1 MLCLFTLLIGIALF
15 CDVSRSSA
23 EEHIFAGVGSRV
35 LLPCLKTPLPH
46 GVNRGTTV
54 HWFKI
59 FSKSA
64 ERSVWRSEKSGLEFW
79 SSLTNKRAKAH
90 QPRFHSGDFS
100 LAVED
105 TRMSDAGPYRCAVS
119 YDRENFQRLIH
130 LHVMQVSPVTAG
142 PFIEGSSLT
151 LRFSASDWPQGA
163 RVSWLQNGIVLQS
176 SRKHQIRERS
186 LDIKD
191 LDREDSGNWTCQ
203 VSYQGRTARVSY
215 TLEVLG
221 ISSPPSS
228 GSVVYGS
235 LGLPATLPCV
245 FSAGLTP
252 SHTGWQWRA
261 DSSVVPV
268 SRAAPSGRDAS
279 LLIPSVEFRHGGVY
293 TCSGSVHGKR
303 IERSVRLVVAS
314 VSVKPSGLVSEGKS
328 VSLTCTLSDY
338 SQVDRFE
345 WTKVTAN
352 SNQTDPTDP
361 PKQASL
367 LTSKGAK
374 LGGLNSD
381 RTFLIPRV
389 SEQHAGEWVCSLYS
403 KEILV
408 GQIPFQLHVT
418 GQLQGSALAQSSNKV
433 AAVTLLSFLFVV
445 LLLIAL
451 LMYRYQRKRAR
462 GNLHFPGLE
471 AIRTEQSKKSRE
483 EKKSAEALKEDE
495 P

>member
-1 MLCLFTLLIGIALF
+1 MASLL
-15 CDVSRSSA
+15 
-23 EEHIFAGVGSRV
+23 H
-35 LLPCLKTPLPH
+35 
-46 GVNRGTTV
+46 
-54 HWFKI
+54 
-59 FSKSA
+59 FSLADSA

-389 SEQHAGEWVCSLYS
+389 SS
-403 KEILV
+403 KV
-408 GQIPFQLHVT
+408 
-418 GQLQGSALAQSSNKV
+418 LAQSSNKV

>member
-1 MLCLFTLLIGIALF
+1 MLRFFILLIGIALF

-23 EEHIFAGVGSRV
+23 EEHVFAGVGSRA
-35 LLPCLKTPLPH
+35 LLPCFKTPLPH

-59 FSKSA
+59 FSKSV
-64 ERSVWRSEKSGLEFW
+64 ERTVWRSEKSGLEFW
-79 SSLTNKRAKAH
+79 SSLTSKRMKAH

-105 TRMSDAGPYRCAVS
+105 MRMSDAGRYRCAVN
-119 YDRENFQRLIH
+119 YERKNFQRFLH
-130 LHVMQVSPVTAG
+130 LHVMQVSPATAG

-151 LRFSASDWPQGA
+151 LQCSASDWPQGA
-163 RVSWLQNGIVLQS
+163 KVSWLQNGIVLQS
-176 SRKHQIRERS
+176 SRKQQIRERS

-203 VSYQGRTARVSY
+203 VSYLGRTARVSY

-221 ISSPPSS
+221 ISSPSSS
-228 GSVVYGS
+228 GSMVYGS

-245 FSAGLTP
+245 FSAGLSP
-252 SHTGWQWRA
+252 SHTGWQRKA
-261 DSSVVPV
+261 DSSTVPG
-268 SRAAPSGRDAS
+268 SRAAPSGRNAS
-279 LLIPSVEFRHGGVY
+279 LLIPSVEFSHGGVY
-293 TCSGSVHGKR
+293 TCSGSVNGKR
-303 IERSVRLVVAS
+303 IERSVRLVVAA

-328 VSLTCTLSDY
+328 VSMTCTLSDY

-345 WTKVTAN
+345 WTKVTTD
-352 SNQTDPTDP
+352 SNQTDPTDAP
-361 PKQASL
+361 EQAPL
-367 LTSKGAK
+367 LTSNQAK
-374 LGGLNSD
+374 LGGLNFD

-389 SEQHAGEWVCSLYS
+389 SEQHAGEWICSLYS
-403 KEILV
+403 KGSLV
-408 GQIPFQLHVT
+408 GQIPFQLHIT
-418 GQLQGSALAQSSNKV
+418 GQLQGSAPAQSSNKV

-462 GNLHFPGLE
+462 RNLHFPGLE
-471 AIRTEQSKKSRE
+471 AIQTEQSKKSRR
-483 EKKSAEALKEDE
+483 EKKSEEALKEDG